1 MKPDGDLQKGDIM
14 AITNVLIIDD
24 EERFL
29 KTTKTLLEKED
40 CRVLTSTDGWSGVAM
55 LKEKQID
62 VVILDVKMPGIDGV
76 EVLRR
81 IKAEHPLVEVLM
93 LTGHATMESAIEGL
107 KLGAFDYMAKPCD
120 IEVLKQ
126 KIKTAQA
133 KREASLEKIRKAKI
147 DRIISHPMEVFEKD

>member
-1 MKPDGDLQKGDIM
+1 M
-14 AITNVLIIDD
+14 AITKVLIIDD

-29 KTTKTLLEKED
+29 KTTKALLEKED
-40 CRVLTSTDGWSGVAM
+40 CQVSTSMDGWSGVAV

-62 VVILDVKMPGIDGV
+62 VVVLDVKMPGIDGI

-107 KLGAFDYMAKPCD
+107 KLGVFDYLAKPCD
-120 IEVLKQ
+120 IGVLKQ
-126 KIKTAQA
+126 KIKSAHD
-133 KREASLEKIRKAKI
+133 KRTASLEKIRKAKI

>member
-1 MKPDGDLQKGDIM
+1 M

-40 CRVLTSTDGWSGVAM
+40 CRVSTSANGWSGIAE
-55 LKEKQID
+55 LNEKQID
-62 VVILDVKMPGIDGV
+62 VVILDVKMPGIDGI

-81 IKAEHPLVEVLM
+81 VRAEHPLVEVLM
-93 LTGHATMESAIEGL
+93 LTGHATMETAIEGL
-107 KLGAFDYMAKPCD
+107 KLGAFDYLAKPCD

-126 KIKTAQA
+126 KIKSAHDKRTAA
-133 KREASLEKIRKAKI
+133 LEKIRKAKI